1 MVVVRSE
8 SLHGR
13 DLGLLLSQI
22 APMQRGW
29 RMVSRRGLLK

>member
-8 SLHGR
+8 SPHGR
-13 DLGLLLSQI
+13 DLRQLLSQI